1 MLRTLPQTRDFGLA
15 QRLTTV
21 ALFTL
26 LTAVAARV
34 VIPFEP
40 VPFTLQPLAVM
51 LAGLV
56 LGWRDGALSQLAY
69 IALLAVGLPLD
80 SRGVGAA
87 ALVGPTAGYI
97 YGFVVAAAVTGYL
110 AQMGAQRFWVRWLAG
125 VAGVAVM
132 YAIGIPYMKAVTGL
146 DWQAA
151 WTAGG
156 ALFIVP
162 DMAKAIIAAALS
174 EGGRALLLRG
184 MLPRV

>member
-15 QRLTTV
+15 YRLAGV
-21 ALFTL
+21 AFFTL

-34 VIPFEP
+34 VIPTEP

-69 IALLAVGLPLD
+69 VALLAAGLPLD
-80 SRGVGAA
+80 ARGLGAA

-97 YGFVVAAAVTGYL
+97 FGFVAAAAVTGYL
-110 AQMGAQRFWVRWLAG
+110 AQTGHDRMLRRWLAG

-132 YAIGIPYMKAVTGL
+132 YAVGVPYLKLVTGL
-146 DWQAA
+146 DWTAA
-151 WTAGG
+151 WAAG
-156 ALFIVP
+156 AAPFLLA
-162 DMAKAIIAAALS
+162 DLAKAVIAAALS
-174 EGGRALLLRG
+174 EGGRSLLLRG
-184 MLPRV
+184 LTPGR